1 MKNGMRV
8 LAVALAMSSAVA
20 LAQTPPAAPPAAPV
34 ALPPGVFAAERD
46 IALATAGTYALDES
60 HTAVIARVSHLG
72 YSHSVFRFDRAKGTL
87 TWDPAAIEKS
97 KIEAS
102 VETASITTNVKGFA
116 EELVGDKFLN
126 SKAFPQATFVS
137 TAFKPTD
144 KMRGKVEGQ
153 FTLMGKTKPVTF
165 DVSLVG
171 AGKGFGGKPRIGV
184 TAVATINPQD
194 YGLSPFFTD
203 PIQIVIDTEFEKN

>member
-1 MKNGMRV
+1 MKNGMRM
-8 LAVALAMSSAVA
+8 LAVALAMSSPAA
-20 LAQTPPAAPPAAPV
+20 LAQTPPAAPT

-72 YSHSVFRFDRAKGTL
+72 YSHSIFRFDRAKGTL

>member
-1 MKNGMRV
+1 MKNGMRM

-46 IALATAGTYALDES
+46 VALATAGTYALDES